1 MLASRFPLVYLFHRY
16 ALAAAINVVGG
27 AKVPPSLAGDGQQ
40 PVSLWPARSQNEA
53 IQLLLN
59 ALNPAELETPAALWK
74 ALAPE
79 ENRGP
84 DAERFASSSGY
95 LFSPQDGARA
105 VAEIVVGGLLDPR
118 RVERLAVLSQEDPTQ
133 PSPSSVIAALVSAGF
148 PGSAKTSGQKELQG
162 VVQTEIAERLMVL
175 AVNPVATP
183 ETQSAA
189 LAGVHQVQAAV
200 KKNPARSSTLDR
212 LEHEINLYLQS
223 PSQNTPRLK
232 PAGAPAGP
240 PV

>member
-1 MLASRFPLVYLFHRY
+1 
-16 ALAAAINVVGG
+16 
-27 AKVPPSLAGDGQQ
+27 
-40 PVSLWPARSQNEA
+40 
-53 IQLLLN
+53 
-59 ALNPAELETPAALWK
+59 
-74 ALAPE
+74 
-79 ENRGP
+79 
-84 DAERFASSSGY
+84 

-118 RVERLAVLSQEDPTQ
+118 RVERLAVLSHQDPAQ
-133 PSPSSVIAALVSAGF
+133 PSPPSVISALVNAGF
-148 PGSAKTSGQKELQG
+148 SGGAKTPAQRDLEG

-175 AVNPVATP
+175 AANPAATP

-200 KKNPARSSTLDR
+200 KRSAVRSSTLDR
-212 LEHEINLYLQS
+212 LDHEINLYLQN
-223 PSQNTPRLK
+223 PSQNTPKLK